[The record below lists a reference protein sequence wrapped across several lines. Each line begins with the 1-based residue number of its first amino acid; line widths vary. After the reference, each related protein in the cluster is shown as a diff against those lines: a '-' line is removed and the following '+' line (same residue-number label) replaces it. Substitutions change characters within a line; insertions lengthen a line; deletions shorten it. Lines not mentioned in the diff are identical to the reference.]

1 MGKETIGLAMA
12 VERLEML
19 WRGLALQGNGK
30 EERRGDKNGDG
41 KAKESPGDAGQG
53 QRNDSQ

>member
-1 MGKETIGLAMA
+1 MD

-30 EERRGDKNGDG
+30 EERRMNGDG
-41 KAKESPGDAGQG
+41 KAKE
-53 QRNDSQ
+53 